1 MKHMV
6 LPLAALVV
14 LMLATVSIVRTQP
27 RPASR
32 RTGLHQGPSA

>member
-14 LMLATVSIVRTQP
+14 LLLATVSIVRTQP
-27 RPASR
+27 RLDSHEPPVA
-32 RTGLHQGPSA
+32 TKHP